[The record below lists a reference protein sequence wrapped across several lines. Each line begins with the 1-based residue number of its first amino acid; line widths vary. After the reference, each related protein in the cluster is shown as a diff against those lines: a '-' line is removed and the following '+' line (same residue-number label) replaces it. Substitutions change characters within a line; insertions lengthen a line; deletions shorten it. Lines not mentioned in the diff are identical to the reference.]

1 MKGIFH
7 LSGTL
12 KNYDWGG
19 FSFLPS
25 LLNIGNEKQVPFAE
39 LWIGTHP
46 AGASRILAAGTETP
60 LSDHAGQLPFLFK
73 ILDVREMLSIQVHP
87 SIDGAREGF
96 AEENRAGLKPD
107 DTRRNYR
114 DENDKPELMV
124 ALGEF
129 WLLHGFKPTEEL
141 HDVLVNVTE
150 LNELLPV
157 FHGKGLEGLYRHVM
171 EAPQEAVNRLLGPL
185 HEKLLLAEATGE
197 LSPDSEDYWAA
208 RAFDRYTRGKDY
220 DRGIF
225 SIYFFNLV
233 QLKKGEGIFQA
244 PGVPHA
250 YLRGQN
256 VEIMGNSDN
265 VLRGGLT
272 NKPIAIAE
280 LMKHLRFDSTYPQVI
295 LPVSGSVGKEYPAP
309 TDRFHLS
316 VLDLVPGST
325 FRYYAE
331 TDEILLL
338 TEGEGTVSTPD
349 NILSLA
355 RGKPALLITGGQEIS
370 FGTVKGATIF
380 RARS

>member
-1 MKGIFH
+1 MNGIFH

-25 LLNIGNEKQVPFAE
+25 LLNIGNEEQRPCAE

-46 AGASRILAAGTETP
+46 AGASRILATGAEMP
-60 LSDHAGQLPFLFK
+60 LSDHAGELSFLFK

-87 SIDGAREGF
+87 SKEGAREGF
-96 AEENRAGLKPD
+96 AEENRRGLPPD
-107 DTRRNYR
+107 DARRNYR

-171 EAPQEAVNRLLGPL
+171 EVSQEEVNRLLGPL
-185 HEKLLLAEATGE
+185 HKKLKLAEAAGE
-197 LSPDSEDYWAA
+197 LSPETEDYWAA
-208 RAFDRYTRGKDY
+208 RALDRFTRGTNY
-220 DRGIF
+220 DRGVF
-225 SIYFFNLV
+225 SIYLFNLV
-233 QLKKGEGIFQA
+233 HLRKGEGIFQA

-280 LMKHLRFDSTYPQVI
+280 LMKHLRFESSYPQVI
-295 LPVSGSVGKEYPAP
+295 LPETGNVGRDYPAP

-325 FRYYAE
+325 LHYFAE
-331 TDEILLL
+331 ADEILLL
-338 TEGEGTVSTPD
+338 TDGESTVSTND
-349 NILSLA
+349 VILTLA

-370 FGTVKGATIF
+370 LATLKGATIF